1 MMAAAP
7 DRTTFPSENDFWDAP
22 PRYSTVSELPIEP
35 PPVPQPSLARLILAR
50 LLFVAIVAA
59 VLAPF
64 VYRAMHP

>member
-1 MMAAAP
+1 MMAAVH
-7 DRTTFPSENDFWDAP
+7 DRPSLQVENEFWDTP

-35 PPVPQPSLARLILAR
+35 PPLPQPSVARLILAR

-64 VYRAMHP
+64 VYRAMQR